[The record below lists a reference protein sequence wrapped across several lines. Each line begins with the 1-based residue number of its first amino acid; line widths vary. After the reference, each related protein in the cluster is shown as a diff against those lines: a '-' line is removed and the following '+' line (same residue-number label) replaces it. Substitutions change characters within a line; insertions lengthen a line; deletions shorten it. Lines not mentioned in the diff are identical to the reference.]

1 MRSAFSRTTH
11 RCRCWAP
18 TASRCGSRPPATT
31 TLPDQ
36 LITTSPAETEP
47 AGERLGKRLRTGDV
61 VLLTGELGAGKS
73 TFVRGVTRGAG
84 SAAPVA
90 SPTFQLVRVYPGR
103 LQLAHVDLYRIERD
117 TELSDLGLEE
127 LAGQGAVVIEWGDR
141 LQVPRS
147 ALIEIEHLGGER
159 RLIRTKRDLSH

>member
-1 MRSAFSRTTH
+1 MPDVVTSSA
-11 RCRCWAP
+11 
-18 TASRCGSRPPATT
+18 
-31 TLPDQ
+31 
-36 LITTSPAETEP
+36 AETETL
-47 AGERLGKRLRTGDV
+47 GEHLGKRLRTGDV
-61 VLLTGELGAGKS
+61 VLLTGELGAGKT
-73 TFVRGVTRGAG
+73 TFVRGVARGAG

-90 SPTFQLVRVYPGR
+90 SPTFQLVRVYPGH

-141 LQVPRS
+141 LQVPGS